1 MQKQELIINLW
12 SWNNMKE
19 ALLISALLMT
29 LSASAQTID
38 DLLASTYAAQIH
50 QDSIDQS
57 TLVVTYDYRCNTLD
71 SDGKAVTDTKKM
83 CLQIGSHTTRFYPY
97 CKYLED
103 TEGVDYLSLEN
114 VGNTYKESFTF
125 IPEVWMN
132 YPDGMTTVRDN
143 ILPNIFETRDDK
155 VQIKWTLTDDTT
167 TIGGH
172 VCKTANAL
180 VHGKK
185 WIVHYAEDIPSTA
198 GPWKLNGLPGLIL
211 LAEDIEGIHSFGAE
225 DINYVATPIF
235 YEHNAI
241 TIRTSEKELIKQ
253 RNKIF
258 GNRLYAKNP
267 LYYIDR
273 NTMYKDVDEVFCEM
287 DGKYFSLINGII
299 EKDKAHKYQPL
310 ELK

>member
-1 MQKQELIINLW
+1 
-12 SWNNMKE
+12 MKKTI
-19 ALLISALLMT
+19 LFISALLMT
-29 LSASAQTID
+29 FSASAQEIEV
-38 DLLASTYAAQIH
+38 LLASTYAAQIH

-57 TLVVTYDYRCNTLD
+57 SLVVAYTYRCNTLD

-103 TEGVDYLSLEN
+103 TEGVDYYSPEN
-114 VGNTYKESFTF
+114 VSTTYKESFTF
-125 IPEVWMN
+125 VPEVWMN

-143 ILPNIFETRDDK
+143 ILPNIYETRESINP
-155 VQIKWTLTDDTT
+155 IKWTMTDDTI
-167 TIGGH
+167 TIGGYL
-172 VCKTANAL
+172 CKTANAE
-180 VHGKK
+180 VYGKK
-185 WIVHYAEDIPSTA
+185 WIVRYAEDIPSTA
-198 GPWKLNGLPGLIL
+198 GPWKLGGLPGLIL
-211 LAEDIEGIHSFGAE
+211 LAEDADGIHSFCAE
-225 DINYVATPIF
+225 DMNYVTTPIF

-241 TIRTSEKELIKQ
+241 TIKTSEKELIKQ

-273 NTMYKDVDEVFCEM
+273 KTMYKNADEVICEM
-287 DGKYFSLINGII
+287 EGKYFSLINGII